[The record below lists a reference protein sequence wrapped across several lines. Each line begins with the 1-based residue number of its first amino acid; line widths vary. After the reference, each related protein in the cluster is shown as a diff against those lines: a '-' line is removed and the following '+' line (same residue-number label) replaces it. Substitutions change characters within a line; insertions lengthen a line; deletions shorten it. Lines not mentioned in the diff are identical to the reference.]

1 MKNRTGRRIRRPHS
15 PVPAGK
21 PPRPW
26 IVRAGIAAAV
36 VVAYFLL
43 PLDHPG
49 PQRPVLSW
57 VLSALLLTV
66 VAVLLLRQIRHVFL
80 DRPDSRPGVA
90 ISLLIVLSVHV
101 FSATYYALAKEP
113 GQFSGLHTRLDAL
126 YLTVVT
132 LATVGYGD
140 ITPRGQAAR
149 GQAARL
155 VAVLQITYSFVFLT
169 AACATATG
177 SVCSRPTDRR
187 RRAFAQPRGVCGGPA
202 GGARDPRRAC
212 AHPGGSTTVATPW

>member
-1 MKNRTGRRIRRPHS
+1 M
-15 PVPAGK
+15 
-21 PPRPW
+21 
-26 IVRAGIAAAV
+26 VRAGIAAAV

-43 PLDHPG
+43 PLDHLG

-57 VLSALLLTV
+57 ALFALLLTV
-66 VAVLLLRQIRHVFL
+66 VAVLLLRQVLL
-80 DRPDSRPGVA
+80 DRPDSRPGVV

-126 YLTVVT
+126 YFTVVT

-140 ITPRGQAAR
+140 ITPR

-169 AACATATG
+169 AAATALTTRMRDRVVRG
-177 SVCSRPTDRR
+177 PQRDRSR
-187 RRAFAQPRGVCGGPA
+187 
-202 GGARDPRRAC
+202 
-212 AHPGGSTTVATPW
+212 

>member
-101 FSATYYALAKEP
+101 FSATYYALAKSRASSADCSSL
-113 GQFSGLHTRLDAL
+113 GR
-126 YLTVVT
+126 
-132 LATVGYGD
+132 
-140 ITPRGQAAR
+140 TPRWSPMTHATEGTRRIGALAR
-149 GQAARL
+149 ETGLSIRTLRHCDRL
-155 VAVLQITYSFVFLT
+155 GLLT
-169 AACATATG
+169 A
-177 SVCSRPTDRR
+177 D
-187 RRAFAQPRGVCGGPA
+187 GPA
-202 GGARDPRRAC
+202 APGVRAAPRRVRR
-212 AHPGGSTTVATPW
+212 PGGGCAGPEACLCPPRWEHYCRHALVNGKPV

>member
-1 MKNRTGRRIRRPHS
+1 MKDRTGRRIRRTAQPRTGWQ
-15 PVPAGK
+15 AA
-21 PPRPW
+21 RPW

-36 VVAYFLL
+36 VLAYFLL
-43 PLDHPG
+43 PLDHLG

-57 VLSALLLTV
+57 VLFALLLTV

-80 DRPDSRPGVA
+80 DRPDTRPGVV

-101 FSATYYALAKEP
+101 FSATYYALAKQP

-126 YLTVVT
+126 YFTVVT

-149 GQAARL
+149 L
-155 VAVLQITYSFVFLT
+155 VTVLQITYSFVFLT
-169 AACATATG
+169 AAATALTTRMRDRVVRG
-177 SVCSRPTDRR
+177 PQRDRSR
-187 RRAFAQPRGVCGGPA
+187 
-202 GGARDPRRAC
+202 
-212 AHPGGSTTVATPW
+212 